1 MNEMGPLD
9 DIILRGFL
17 ATDSSGRVFQK
28 EDDKVEYKEVFEN
41 GSKEAKAKYAKE
53 MAALYNYEG
62 GYLIFGVN
70 DASELVGLKGFTE
83 PDNAELVNDINNYF
97 SPAIRFQSK
106 KIAVGGK
113 DIFVIYI
120 EKRNS
125 IPTVCI
131 KSHQVTLKE
140 GTIYWRYSAQS
151 APITAGDLIHLL
163 NSLKGEDSKEIVEI
177 AKKDFRSKF
186 KPRLELNGPMK
197 NGNEVKFRIENRGEI
212 AHVDSFEILE
222 SNCKQIFPPTW
233 KDYPISKEHGAQ
245 ALVKLDMQWQQ
256 AKFKL
261 AINYHD
267 DEGHKYQSIIGF
279 VNGKIDLETRSL

>member
-1 MNEMGPLD
+1 MGPLD
-9 DIILRGFL
+9 DIILKGIL
-17 ATDSSGRVFQK
+17 AIGSAGKLLQK
-28 EDDKVEYKEVFEN
+28 EDDKIEYKELFEN

-70 DASELVGLKGFTE
+70 DASELVGLKSFVE

-106 KIAVGGK
+106 KIHISGK
-113 DIFVIYI
+113 DVFVIYI

-131 KSHQVTLKE
+131 KGHQDTLRE
-140 GTIYWRYSAQS
+140 ATIYCRYSAQS
-151 APITAGDLIHLL
+151 APITAGDLINLL
-163 NSLKGEDSKEIVEI
+163 NSLKGEDSKELVEI

-186 KPRLELNGPMK
+186 KPRLELNGVSK
-197 NGNEVKFRIENRGEI
+197 NGNELKFSIENRGEI
-212 AHVDSFEILE
+212 AHVDNFEILE

-233 KDYPISKEHGAQ
+233 KNYPISKDRGAQ
-245 ALVKLDMQWQQ
+245 ALVKLDMHWQQ
-256 AKFKL
+256 ANFKL
-261 AINYHD
+261 ALNYHD
-267 DEGHKYQSIIGF
+267 DEGHKYQSIIDF
-279 VNGKIDLETRSL
+279 PKTIQVLETKEL